1 MLSSPMSTLPNRCVT
16 AIATRLCFSSIERAI
31 FCSVRRAR
39 GGYEEYARWVT
50 VSPLKESRVQPTVE
64 TMKFSLLRGGIV
76 SERAAK
82 TMRVSCES
90 SYQRTKLQRLPW
102 DS

>member
-1 MLSSPMSTLPNRCVT
+1 M
-16 AIATRLCFSSIERAI
+16 
-31 FCSVRRAR
+31 
-39 GGYEEYARWVT
+39 T

-82 TMRVSCES
+82 TMRVNCES
-90 SYQRTKLQRLPW
+90 SYQRTKLQRLLW
-102 DS
+102 GS